1 MAWFE
6 ISNDIERRFYQEALS
21 PDLKWRKQG
30 LASLGRCCL
39 IENAISPPNCEVFK
53 QASKCGYPNIWCV
66 DIFKKIWESSSSFL
80 SWLRFMKVGKVE
92 KNFHTFLL
100 SSSLIHHLIGPWK
113 WGFEGFRPWA
123 ASKNRLKHLIPI
135 LYLYSIVEGLGK
147 TTGNVRITKSSR
159 GIPVLPHFWN
169 FSYVQKGAT
178 NLYCVRF
185 SKRNS
190 WHEIK
195 TVHCPVNVIF
205 RWKWSPCVFFHF
217 LLIDLKRCCKIFIS
231 QGPATNSSRT
241 RQDTTGQ
248 VRSDQLRSGS
258 GQVGSV

>member
-30 LASLGRCCL
+30 LASFGRCCL

-53 QASKCGYPNIWCV
+53 PASKSGYPNIWCV
-66 DIFKKIWESSSSFL
+66 DIFKTIWESSSSFL

-92 KNFHTFLL
+92 KNVHTFLL

-135 LYLYSIVEGLGK
+135 LSGGVCSQNPYDISLKHG
-147 TTGNVRITKSSR
+147 TWNTKIWVWNAGMR
-159 GIPVLPHFWN
+159 TREEWN
-169 FSYVQKGAT
+169 FQRIISYQLFIQSFKVGIHKKSQ
-178 NLYCVRF
+178 NPLVLM
-185 SKRNS
+185 NS
-190 WHEIK
+190 REVFRIEVVKCPAGSPISVEI
-195 TVHCPVNVIF
+195 
-205 RWKWSPCVFFHF
+205 R
-217 LLIDLKRCCKIFIS
+217 R
-231 QGPATNSSRT
+231 
-241 RQDTTGQ
+241 
-248 VRSDQLRSGS
+248 
-258 GQVGSV
+258 